1 MNNYA
6 SKNLDSLKYKNSQK
20 DINYK
25 SKVRE
30 TLNRSIPSKEI
41 ELVSTKIFHKA
52 KLRSRWLH
60 W

>member
-1 MNNYA
+1 MNNCA
-6 SKNLDSLKYKNSQK
+6 SKKLDSLKYKNSQK

-25 SKVRE
+25 NKVRE

-41 ELVSTKIFHKA
+41 ELVSTNIFHKA
-52 KLRSRWLH
+52 KLRSRWFH

>member
-1 MNNYA
+1 MNNCA
-6 SKNLDSLKYKNSQK
+6 SKKLDSLEYKNSQK

-25 SKVRE
+25 GKVRE

-41 ELVSTKIFHKA
+41 ELMSKKNFHKA
-52 KLRSRWLH
+52 KPRSRWLH